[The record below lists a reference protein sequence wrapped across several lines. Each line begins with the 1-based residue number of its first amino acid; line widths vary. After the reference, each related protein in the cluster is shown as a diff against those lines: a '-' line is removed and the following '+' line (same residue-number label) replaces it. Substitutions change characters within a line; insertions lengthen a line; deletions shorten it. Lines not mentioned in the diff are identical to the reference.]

1 MADINNVN
9 LGPIDPLKAS
19 EITSSRASDNPQGI
33 SFKDILQSS
42 INEIKDMN
50 EKADVAIEKLATGEV
65 QDMHQVMLAIE
76 KADLTFK
83 TMMQIRN
90 KLLDAYQEVMRMRF

>member
-1 MADINNVN
+1 MADFSNMDINNIQ
-9 LGPIDPLKAS
+9 PIKPI
-19 EITSSRASDNPQGI
+19 EIDISKGTDKVEGV
-33 SFKDILQSS
+33 SFKDVLQSS
-42 INEIKDMN
+42 MDEIKDMN
-50 EKADVAIEKLATGEV
+50 EKADKALEQLVTGEV